1 MTHIFSSHNEYSP
14 TYLFNRRILDD
25 VFNSFYFHDPRSLGK
40 FNKWTIEEQ
49 QPGLRE
55 IICSWS
61 SYYSI
66 YLVGGAITILKNISQ
81 WEGLSHI
88 LWKITTVWNHQP
100 DIYIYIYILSSQ
112 IRCENQ
118 TSLKPLSTY
127 DKQCSDPKDKLQ
139 EMLLFFYHQIKGVP
153 AMCPCIQIEDIPTK
167 KYKKW

>member
-1 MTHIFSSHNEYSP
+1 MTHIFSSPNEYSP

-40 FNKWTIEEQ
+40 FNKWTIEDQ

-66 YLVGGAITILKNISQ
+66 YLIGGAITILKNISQ

-100 DIYIYIYILSSQ
+100 DIYIY
-112 IRCENQ
+112 
-118 TSLKPLSTY
+118 TSYHLKSGVKIKLLWNRSAHTINNAVIPRTNCR
-127 DKQCSDPKDKLQ
+127 KCCCS
-139 EMLLFFYHQIKGVP
+139 FTIK
-153 AMCPCIQIEDIPTK
+153 
-167 KYKKW
+167 